1 MRKARGSWVPLTLLV
16 DAFVHIVVVV
26 VAGPVP
32 LVSVELWGDS
42 VESGEDCKQTV
53 NRLGHK

>member
-16 DAFVHIVVVV
+16 DAFVHIVV